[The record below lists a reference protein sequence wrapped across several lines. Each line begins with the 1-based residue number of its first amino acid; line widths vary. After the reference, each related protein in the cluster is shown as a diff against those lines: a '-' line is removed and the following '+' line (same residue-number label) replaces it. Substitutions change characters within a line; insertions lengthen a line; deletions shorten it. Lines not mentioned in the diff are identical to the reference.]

1 MFTSPQLLILDEATS
16 ALDGET
22 EAFISQTIK
31 ELKGKCTVILIAH
44 RISSV
49 INADKVIFMENGRI
63 SAEGS
68 FDEVRRIS
76 PTFENQVNLMKITKE
91 N

>member
-1 MFTSPQLLILDEATS
+1 
-16 ALDGET
+16 
-22 EAFISQTIK
+22 
-31 ELKGKCTVILIAH
+31 
-44 RISSV
+44 
-49 INADKVIFMENGRI
+49 MENGRI

-76 PTFENQVNLMKITKE
+76 PTFENQVKLMKITKE